1 MFKPITKLMLAAA
14 VTAVCASSADAL
26 TVNLTIDDATRV
38 AVELYGEPVEVH
50 TGLNTFED
58 VSDWTRYEIFS
69 TDGNILKEVN
79 VNGSTYASWATS
91 YELNV
96 YYNDYTVNVTS
107 APLAEVQTGQFTVNV
122 DNPEKVRISMPGTGQ
137 AIEAQAGANVI
148 KFIPEADAAVSFSNT
163 HGYDMPFYSVT
174 KTLDGETTSIAKGYS
189 SYDTTIEDGMVID
202 IVADFPADLTY
213 PVSFEFVNPGTEGYF
228 TSCTVGGQPIADF
241 TQGFTAHAGEKVVI
255 NRDNSLYKS
264 NSITRN
270 GESESNY
277 STTLE
282 FALTEATTIVA
293 DVTKYNT
300 YNLTVNI
307 NDPEAVGVYRN
318 YVNDGN
324 RIPLKAGQN
333 IVEVAE
339 NNNAIYVKAI
349 RGYQINSIKL
359 NGADME
365 EGYNGQYNTYITSEG
380 NVLDIDGSAI
390 VYDNHFIVYVDDA
403 SLLYD
408 PTACLSNK
416 SYEYYTVNT
425 GYSSFGYLESE
436 APFRFGAYAI
446 DYSDGFA
453 YFNNEPMTA
462 SYGSYSFTPENN
474 GVYKFYFAAEPSL
487 YTVNF
492 TIEGQAR
499 EASAITGKYDIVKD
513 IDFTQPLEALTGTG
527 INIYGNNLT
536 VKVNDTEIPCIDD
549 MYSFTV
555 QENSNV
561 VISRDQV
568 GIEGIN
574 ADTKANNV
582 YNLQGILMIRNAS
595 EAQIQ
600 ALPAGMYIINGKKI
614 IKK

>member
-1 MFKPITKLMLAAA
+1 
-14 VTAVCASSADAL
+14 
-26 TVNLTIDDATRV
+26 
-38 AVELYGEPVEVH
+38 
-50 TGLNTFED
+50 
-58 VSDWTRYEIFS
+58 
-69 TDGNILKEVN
+69 
-79 VNGSTYASWATS
+79 
-91 YELNV
+91 
-96 YYNDYTVNVTS
+96 
-107 APLAEVQTGQFTVNV
+107 
-122 DNPEKVRISMPGTGQ
+122 
-137 AIEAQAGANVI
+137 
-148 KFIPEADAAVSFSNT
+148 
-163 HGYDMPFYSVT
+163 
-174 KTLDGETTSIAKGYS
+174 
-189 SYDTTIEDGMVID
+189 
-202 IVADFPADLTY
+202 
-213 PVSFEFVNPGTEGYF
+213 
-228 TSCTVGGQPIADF
+228 
-241 TQGFTAHAGEKVVI
+241 
-255 NRDNSLYKS
+255 
-264 NSITRN
+264 
-270 GESESNY
+270 
-277 STTLE
+277 
-282 FALTEATTIVA
+282 
-293 DVTKYNT
+293 
-300 YNLTVNI
+300 
-307 NDPEAVGVYRN
+307 
-318 YVNDGN
+318 
-324 RIPLKAGQN
+324 
-333 IVEVAE
+333 
-339 NNNAIYVKAI
+339 
-349 RGYQINSIKL
+349 
-359 NGADME
+359 ME

-408 PTACLSNK
+408 PTASLSNK

-574 ADTKANNV
+574 ADAKANNV

-600 ALPAGMYIINGKKI
+600 ALLAGMYIINGKKI

>member
-14 VTAVCASSADAL
+14 VTAVCASTANAL
-26 TVNLTIDDATRV
+26 TLNLTIDDPSRV
-38 AVELYGEPVEVH
+38 SVELYGEPVEVQA
-50 TGLNTFED
+50 GLNTFEN
-58 VSDWTRYEIFS
+58 VQEWSRYEIIANE
-69 TDGNILKEVN
+69 GNILKDVN
-79 VNGSTYASWATS
+79 VNGSTYASWTTS
-91 YELNV
+91 YEVNV
-96 YYNDYTVNVTS
+96 YYTDYTVNVTS

-122 DNPEKVRISMPGTGQ
+122 DNPEKVRISLPGTSQ

-148 KFIPEADAAVSFSNT
+148 KFIPEADKTVSFSNT

-174 KTLDGETTSIAKGYS
+174 KTLGGETTSIEKGYS
-189 SYDTTIEDGMVID
+189 SYDTTLEDGMVID
-202 IVADFPADLTY
+202 ILADFPADLTY

-241 TQGFTAHAGEKVVI
+241 TQGFTAHAGEKVII

-270 GESESNY
+270 GETESNY
-277 STTLE
+277 SSTLE

-307 NDPEAVGVYRN
+307 NDPEAVGVYRS

-324 RIPLKAGQN
+324 RIPLNAGQN
-333 IVEVAE
+333 TIEVAE
-339 NNNAIYVKAI
+339 NNNAVYIKAI
-349 RGYQINSIKL
+349 RGYQIDSIKL
-359 NGADME
+359 NGTDME
-365 EGYNGQYNTYITSEG
+365 EGYNGQYNTNITSDG
-380 NVLDIDGSAI
+380 NILDIEGSPI

-408 PTACLSNK
+408 PTACFSNK

-436 APFRFGAYAI
+436 APFRFGAYTT

-492 TIEGQAR
+492 TVDGDSS
-499 EASAITGKYDIVKD
+499 EAVIGKYDVVKD
-513 IDFTQPLEALTGTG
+513 IDFSQPLEALTGTG

-536 VKVNDTEIPCIDD
+536 VKVNDTEIPCVDD

-555 QENSNV
+555 QADSNV
-561 VISRDQV
+561 AISRTQV
-568 GIEGIN
+568 GIDGIN
-574 ADTKANNV
+574 AEAKSNNV